1 MSSWPKL
8 FFASIRH
15 VFSEQQYV
23 DWVFKTS
30 FLNAIHNIG
39 TLASPPNYKNDNL
52 ETDLT
57 ITKEAIRN
65 TLDFFILCQLNN
77 FDNDSDDNLHDA
89 VLV

>member
-1 MSSWPKL
+1 MNYIHGDECAKAVQEFRDLTKDFENERLW
-8 FFASIRH
+8 
-15 VFSEQQYV
+15 
-23 DWVFKTS
+23 
-30 FLNAIHNIG
+30 AIKHQNLYKKICD
-39 TLASPPNYKNDNL
+39 KNDNL

-57 ITKEAIRN
+57 NTKEAIRN

>member
-1 MSSWPKL
+1 MNYIFCDECAK
-8 FFASIRH
+8 
-15 VFSEQQYV
+15 
-23 DWVFKTS
+23 
-30 FLNAIHNIG
+30 AIQEFRDLTKDYENERLWANKYLDLYKRI
-39 TLASPPNYKNDNL
+39 SDKNDNL

-57 ITKEAIRN
+57 ITKKAIRN